1 MPDYAALTARQKAVW
16 SSGDWPAVAPTI
28 TDASAE
34 VVDAI
39 GVGPDQDFL
48 DVATGSGTA
57 AIMGAQ
63 RGART
68 TGLDFV
74 PELIDAARAAGTGE
88 GVEVEWVVGDAQDL
102 PFEDDSFDRVSSVF
116 GAMFAP
122 DQAKAAAE
130 LVRVCR
136 PGGMIGVAA
145 WTPEGVNGQMF
156 ATLGGHMPPPPEG
169 FQPPVLW
176 GTEDRV
182 RELFAGQ
189 DVQTSRHMVRF
200 EDDDVE
206 EFFPRWEEQLGPL
219 VMARKALEPEGKW
232 EAARDAVRD
241 LFRSVNQR
249 SDGGL
254 AWDAEY
260 QLTVVR
266 PR

>member
-28 TDASAE
+28 VDASAV
-34 VVDAI
+34 VVDAL
-39 GVGPDQDFL
+39 GVAEGHDYL

-57 AIMGAQ
+57 AIMGRK

-74 PELIDAARAAGTGE
+74 PELIEYARAADAD
-88 GVEVEWVVGDAQDL
+88 VEWVVGDAQEL

-136 PGGMIGVAA
+136 PGGVIAVTA

-156 ATLGGHMPPPPEG
+156 ATIGKHLPPPPEG

-182 RELFAGQ
+182 RELFAGCE
-189 DVQTSRHMVRF
+189 VETSRQVVTFDEPDREAF
-200 EDDDVE
+200 YD
-206 EFFPRWEEQLGPL
+206 RWEEQLGPL
-219 VMARKALEPEGKW
+219 VMAKAALEPEGKW
-232 EAARDAVRD
+232 DAARADVHAVYD
-241 LFRSVNQR
+241 GANQAT
-249 SDGGL
+249 DGGL
-254 AWDAEY
+254 RVEAEY

-266 PR
+266 P